1 MSIVTFT
8 SDFGTSD
15 HYVAAVKATLL
26 SAKPDIQ
33 VVDISH
39 DIAPFDIPHMAYT
52 LRSVY
57 HRFPSGTIHLIAA
70 NGNDRKKHK
79 DEDKKLDK
87 ERDALLLSKINGY
100 FFIAPNNG
108 IISLLSDSP
117 LGGVYQWLE
126 VPLSNFPS
134 LKAAEL
140 AVELARGKSLENL
153 GSLTRSYAQLALRQP
168 KMTKTE
174 IAGHVIRVDHYGNL
188 VTNIKKQDFD
198 ILSKGRFYSLHFGRE
213 QSHTVHQSIREVE
226 SGEAFFIFN
235 TEGLLLIGINQGH
248 ASQLLGLHF
257 DSPVYIQFQ
266 DAG

>member
-70 NGNDRKKHK
+70 NGNDREK
-79 DEDKKLDK
+79 DK
-87 ERDALLLSKINGY
+87 ERDALLLSKINGH

-108 IISLLSDSP
+108 VISLLADSP
-117 LGGVYQWLE
+117 LGDVYQWLE
-126 VPLSNFPS
+126 VPVSNFPS
-134 LKAAEL
+134 LKAADL

-153 GSLTRSYAQLALRQP
+153 GSLTLSYKQLTLRQP
-168 KMTKTE
+168 KATKRE

-213 QSHTVHQSIREVE
+213 RSHTVNQSIREVE
-226 SGEAFFIFN
+226 PGEAFFIFN
-235 TEGLLLIGINQGH
+235 QEDLLLIGINQGH

-266 DAG
+266 DVG

>member
-57 HRFPSGTIHLIAA
+57 HRFPDETIHLIAA
-70 NGNDRKKHK
+70 NGNDRKK
-79 DEDKKLDK
+79 DKELDK
-87 ERDALLLSKINGY
+87 ERDALLLSKINGH

-108 IISLLSDSP
+108 VISLLADSP
-117 LGGVYQWLE
+117 LGDVYQYFE
-126 VPLSNFPS
+126 MPVSNFPS
-134 LKAAEL
+134 LKAADL
-140 AVELARGKSLENL
+140 AVELARGKSLKNL
-153 GSLTRSYAQLALRQP
+153 GNPTLSYAQLTLRQP
-168 KMTKTE
+168 KATKTE

-198 ILSKGRFYSLHFGRE
+198 ILSKGRFYTLHFGRE
-213 QSHTVHQSIREVE
+213 LSHTVHKSIREVDP
-226 SGEAFFIFN
+226 GEAFFIFN
-235 TEGLLLIGINQGH
+235 AEGLLLIGINQGH